1 MLGEMTNVRFSC
13 ATYFTLFLSLM
24 NCLYIEL
31 TKAFIKENILKH
43 FAKVIFIEHNHH
55 ISEQCESGLSQLWKC
70 QNSSMSTYKMS
81 VLLKVCY
88 LLLQEESERVRFLF
102 KKHFYVIIIQRC
114 SVKNTVMPSDNCLIY
129 CTSNYICIQLKAPKF
144 PCNRKLEKNLSYSK

>member
-1 MLGEMTNVRFSC
+1 MGEMTNVRFSC
-13 ATYFTLFLSLM
+13 ATYFVSFP
-24 NCLYIEL
+24 NECLYIEL

-55 ISEQCESGLSQLWKC
+55 ISEQCGSGLSQLQKC

-129 CTSNYICIQLKAPKF
+129 CTSNNICIQLKAPF

>member
-13 ATYFTLFLSLM
+13 ATYFVSFP
-24 NCLYIEL
+24 NECLYIEL

-55 ISEQCESGLSQLWKC
+55 ISEQCGSGLSQLQKC

-114 SVKNTVMPSDNCLIY
+114 SVKNRVMPSDNCLIY
-129 CTSNYICIQLKAPKF
+129 CTSNYICIQLNDPK

>member
-13 ATYFTLFLSLM
+13 ATYFVSFP
-24 NCLYIEL
+24 NECLYIEL

-55 ISEQCESGLSQLWKC
+55 ISEQCGSGLSQLQKC

>member
-13 ATYFTLFLSLM
+13 ATYFVSFP
-24 NCLYIEL
+24 NECLYIEL

-55 ISEQCESGLSQLWKC
+55 ISEQCGSGLSQLQKC

-129 CTSNYICIQLKAPKF
+129 CTSNYICIQLKAPF
-144 PCNRKLEKNLSYSK
+144 PCNRKLEKNLSHSK